1 MVKDKIN
8 VYPVLLAG
16 GSGTRLWPLS
26 RELYPKQLVK
36 FIGDD
41 SLVQNTIKRLTPV
54 LESENIRIICGK
66 EHFHEIARHMEEI
79 NIQPEGK
86 LISEP
91 CGRNT
96 APAILLAVLHIL
108 KDEEDAVLCVFPA
121 DHVIQNHDD
130 FHGKLASA
138 ITLAEAGYI
147 VTFGIKPHYPETDY
161 GYIESEGELIE
172 QAFKVKRFVEKPDLK
187 TAERYI
193 QSGTFFWN
201 SGMFAFKTSVMLKE
215 LAIYQSE
222 LLNAMERIVSSQEV
236 ISNEAYEQLPN
247 ISIDYAVMEKT
258 DKGAV
263 VPSDF
268 GWSDI
273 GSWKSLY
280 DFLPKDPNRNVIDGD
295 VIAKN
300 TENSLIMGHERLIAA
315 NNINHMVV
323 VETADAILVSEME
336 SSRDVKSIVEKLK
349 EEGRKEYHKHKTVYY
364 PWGTFTVLELKDDF
378 RVVRYVIDS
387 GSKLH
392 VKTVASVS
400 KHLIVVKGSVKT
412 ARESLSTGQFITL
425 AENETIVLENS
436 GQDPLTVVEIRW
448 TRQNHLKT
456 A

>member
-1 MVKDKIN
+1 MKHKIN
-8 VYPVLLAG
+8 VYPVLLAD

-36 FIGDD
+36 FISDD

-54 LESENIRIICGK
+54 LEPEKIRVVCGK
-66 EHFHEIARHMEEI
+66 EHFHEIARHMAEI
-79 NIQPEGK
+79 NIRPEGK

-96 APAILLAVLHIL
+96 APAILLAMLQIL

-121 DHVIQNHDD
+121 DHVIQNHNN
-130 FHGKLASA
+130 FHDKLASA

-147 VTFGIKPHYPETDY
+147 VTFGIKPHYPETGY
-161 GYIESEGELIE
+161 GYIEGEGKLID
-172 QAFKVKRFVEKPDLK
+172 QALKVKRFVEKPDLK

-201 SGMFAFKTSVMLKE
+201 SGMFAFKISVMLKE
-215 LAIYQSE
+215 LATYQSE
-222 LLNAMERIVSSQEV
+222 LINAMDRMVSSREV
-236 ISNEAYEQLPN
+236 VSNEAYEQLPN

-263 VPSDF
+263 LPSDF

-280 DFLPKDPNRNVIDGD
+280 DFLPKDTNRNVIDGD

-300 TENSLIMGHERLIAA
+300 SENSLIMGYERLIAA
-315 NNINHMVV
+315 NHINHMVV
-323 VETADAILVSEME
+323 VETPDAVLVSEME

-349 EEGRKEYHKHKTVYY
+349 EKGRKEYHKHKTVHH

-378 RVVRYVIDS
+378 RVVRYVIDA
-387 GSKLH
+387 GAKLH
-392 VKTVASVS
+392 VNTEASVL
-400 KHLIVVKGSVKT
+400 KHLVVIKGSAKT
-412 ARESLSTGQFITL
+412 ERENLHTGQFIML
-425 AENETIVLENS
+425 AENETMVLENS
-436 GQDPLTVVEIRW
+436 GQGPLIVVEIKLEK
-448 TRQNHLKT
+448 Q
-456 A
+456 